1 MNLSTKYFLTVI
13 WVLLLYAIGTW
24 LFFRGF
30 LLKRSVVTQNST
42 CVERPA
48 LAAVSGPD
56 DLCDGAGCWM
66 PRRFDRAVVLV
77 IDALR
82 YDFVAY
88 NSSIDISVELPY
100 QNKLKMLNELL
111 ERKPQNTR
119 LYHFWADPPTT
130 TMQRLKGLTTG
141 SLPTFVD
148 VSSNFDTA
156 EITEDNFIDQ
166 FVKSNRQI
174 VFMGDDTWTH
184 LFPGRFAK
192 QFDFPSFNVK
202 DLHTVDNGVIE
213 HLIPEMKRSNWDLLI
228 GHFLGVDHC
237 GHRYGPQHPAM
248 AEKLAQLD
256 GVLRYQVSQA
266 ILVCQFYAW

>member
-1 MNLSTKYFLTVI
+1 M
-13 WVLLLYAIGTW
+13 
-24 LFFRGF
+24 
-30 LLKRSVVTQNST
+30 KRSVVTRNST
-42 CVERPA
+42 CEDLPA
-48 LAAVSGPD
+48 QAGVSASGSGPED
-56 DLCDGAGCWM
+56 RCEGPGCWT
-66 PRRFDRAVVLV
+66 PRRFDMAVVIV

-82 YDFVAY
+82 FDFVAY
-88 NSSIDISVELPY
+88 NNSPSSAELPY
-100 QNKLKMLNELL
+100 RNKLKTLNELL
-111 ERKPQNTR
+111 ESKPQNSR

-148 VSSNFDTA
+148 ASSNFDSA

-166 FVKSNRQI
+166 FVKNNRKI

-202 DLHTVDNGVIE
+202 DLHSVDNGVIE
-213 HLIPEMKRSNWDLLI
+213 HLIPELKRGGWDLLI

-248 AEKLAQLD
+248 AEKLTQLD
-256 GVLRYQVSQA
+256 GVLR
-266 ILVCQFYAW
+266 